1 MMSAVHVSRRG
12 ALQTAP
18 YRVLRRFLL
27 RALCSN
33 PVRRASHRNP
43 SSMAVMMAPSRGGL
57 SQGVRLLVWCCL
69 LLTLTGCSAT
79 QFIYN
84 RVDVLVRWYL
94 DDYVS
99 LDRDQRVQFDERLD
113 IFLEWHRREELP
125 EYVVLLDDAL
135 TILDNGV
142 SLDATRDMA
151 DRIELAAIRFQDP
164 FLELLLSTGKDL
176 RQEQRVEFID
186 NMMAKQEEFEADR
199 LARSD
204 DEYRE
209 DLEKRFDKQLSRYMG
224 PLTSVQTDRITAGV
238 ADMTRLDR
246 FWLEDRRVWIEA
258 LSDILLQAEDDWPD
272 QVRALIAGREE
283 ALLPAYRQGIDH
295 NGEIILQLSRDVLIS
310 RTDKQDRK
318 LRGKL
323 LALRDDLAA
332 LAAQGTSALNDNSE
346 RVITPANG

>member
-1 MMSAVHVSRRG
+1 MKSAGHVSRRG
-12 ALQTAP
+12 AFQITPHRILLGSLYRNPGRGALHRKLSSVAVLMAP
-18 YRVLRRFLL
+18 PRSGLRQGVKL
-27 RALCSN
+27 RA
-33 PVRRASHRNP
+33 
-43 SSMAVMMAPSRGGL
+43 
-57 SQGVRLLVWCCL
+57 WCFL

-99 LDRDQRVQFDERLD
+99 IDRDQRVQFDERLD

-125 EYVVLLDDAL
+125 EYVVLIDDAL

-142 SLDATRDMA
+142 SLSAARDMA
-151 DRIELAAIRFQDP
+151 DRIELAASRFQDP
-164 FLELLLSTGKDL
+164 FLELLLSTGRDL

-186 NMMAKQEEFEADR
+186 NMMAKQGEFEADR

-224 PLTSVQTDRITAGV
+224 PLTSVQTDRIAAGV

-258 LSDILLQAEDDWPD
+258 LSDILLLAEDDWPD
-272 QVRALIAGREE
+272 QVRALIAGREG
-283 ALLPAYRQGIDH
+283 ALLPTYREGIDH
-295 NGEIILQLSRDVLIS
+295 NGEVILQLSRDVLIS
-310 RTDKQDRK
+310 RTEKQDRK

-332 LAAQGTSALNDNSE
+332 LAAQDASTLNDNPE
-346 RVITPANG
+346 RVITPPSG

>member
-1 MMSAVHVSRRG
+1 MMPARQNYCRGPVHKALRRALNHPLPRSFFESSKRIAGHRSPASAVPFKPCSEVARRRG
-12 ALQTAP
+12 
-18 YRVLRRFLL
+18 VRFV
-27 RALCSN
+27 A
-33 PVRRASHRNP
+33 
-43 SSMAVMMAPSRGGL
+43 
-57 SQGVRLLVWCCL
+57 WCLL

-84 RVDVLVRWYL
+84 RIDILVRWYL

-99 LDRDQRVQFDERLD
+99 LDRDQRAQFDERLD
-113 IFLEWHRREELP
+113 AFLEWHRREELP

-142 SLDATRDMA
+142 PLGATRDMA

-164 FLELLLSTGKDL
+164 FLELLLSTGEDL
-176 RQEQRVEFID
+176 RQEQRVEFIA

-199 LARSD
+199 LSRSD

-224 PLTSVQTDRITAGV
+224 PLTTAQTERIEAGV
-238 ADMTRLDR
+238 GDMTRLDR
-246 FWLEDRRVWIEA
+246 FWLEDRRVWIEV
-258 LSDILLQAEDDWPD
+258 LSTILLEAEPSWPE
-272 QVRALIAGREE
+272 QVRALIAGRED
-283 ALLPAYRQGIDH
+283 ALLPAYREGIDH
-295 NGEIILQLSRDVLIS
+295 NGEVILQLSRDVLVS
-310 RTDKQDRK
+310 RTEKQDRK

-332 LAAQGTSALNDNSE
+332 LASQGTSTLNDN
-346 RVITPANG
+346 R

>member
-1 MMSAVHVSRRG
+1 
-12 ALQTAP
+12 
-18 YRVLRRFLL
+18 
-27 RALCSN
+27 
-33 PVRRASHRNP
+33 
-43 SSMAVMMAPSRGGL
+43 MAVLMAPSRGGL
-57 SQGVRLLVWCCL
+57 RRGVRLLVWCCL

-186 NMMAKQEEFEADR
+186 NMMVKQEEFEADR

-258 LSDILLQAEDDWPD
+258 LSDILLQAADDWPD

-295 NGEIILQLSRDVLIS
+295 NGEVILQLSRDVLIS

-332 LAAQGTSALNDNSE
+332 LAAQGAPALNDNSE
-346 RVITPANG
+346 RVITPASG